1 MTSNTANNEQ
11 YAASVSSTPWWVV
24 LLGGIFALIIG
35 LFLIIE
41 PVITSVFL
49 VTVLGYYFLISGV
62 IDIVQIFTGRT
73 GTSWGWLLFSGII
86 GIIAGLA
93 VIRHPLYAT
102 ALTGNILVILV
113 ASIALIRGILGVI
126 LAFTGGGWGIGIL
139 AALSIIISIL
149 LFTNLLV
156 VTAILPFIIAGFL
169 IIGGIVGIVFA
180 FSVRN
185 A

>member
-1 MTSNTANNEQ
+1 M
-11 YAASVSSTPWWVV
+11 
-24 LLGGIFALIIG
+24 
-35 LFLIIE
+35 
-41 PVITSVFL
+41 
-49 VTVLGYYFLISGV
+49 
-62 IDIVQIFTGRT
+62 QIFTGRT

-149 LFTNLLV
+149 LFTNLLRDV
-156 VTAILPFIIAGFL
+156 IDGEVLIDVNAGLPCRSDIQ
-169 IIGGIVGIVFA
+169 V
-180 FSVRN
+180 SV
-185 A
+185 AVQVLGYELGPAPLCAAD